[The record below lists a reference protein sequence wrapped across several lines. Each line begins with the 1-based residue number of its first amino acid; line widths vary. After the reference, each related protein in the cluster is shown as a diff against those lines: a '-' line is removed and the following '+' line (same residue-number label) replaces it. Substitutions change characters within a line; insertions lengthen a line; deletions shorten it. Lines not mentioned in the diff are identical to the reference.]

1 MILQQYSNDEYKRY
15 RTNFELTNGLI
26 FLPLSKKKNS
36 SQWEN
41 MLHTWYLLTL
51 ANILLRHTQKTGPE
65 LHILPLEWTC
75 EVLVVSILKKYD
87 LCNMWTL
94 LYDVNIG
101 FKILPSWWLR
111 VMLSGFRCCH
121 QGPFWWA
128 GMMDG
133 LNADRF
139 PFHSDMAHGHITRT
153 NSVKKATN
161 THTHTHWPS
170 SGLVL
175 YLWPRNVLANE
186 MRCNIS
192 HSPKPCSAIFFFR
205 KPCFLFSIYVWA
217 R

>member
-1 MILQQYSNDEYKRY
+1 MRYLWWIIFIKISHNIWYSRSLILYNPNYNMILQQYSNDEYKRY

-161 THTHTHWPS
+161 THTHIDPAQGS
-170 SGLVL
+170 
-175 YLWPRNVLANE
+175 
-186 MRCNIS
+186 
-192 HSPKPCSAIFFFR
+192 
-205 KPCFLFSIYVWA
+205 FSIYGHVMS
-217 R
+217 